1 MRAIGAYLE
10 VVRIIGV
17 AVASETAGSG
27 FVGVLEGEGAER
39 GGVLSLEVPADGGK
53 GEGRGGVDE

>member
-1 MRAIGAYLE
+1 M
-10 VVRIIGV
+10 RIIGV

-27 FVGVLEGEGAER
+27 CVGVLEGEGAER

-53 GEGRGGVDE
+53 GKGGGDG